1 MIRIVLFFSLL
12 VISITLYFISQTSVN
27 ILSVPPIYQKMYQWC
42 WAASTQTILNYY
54 GNPVEQCEIVNKSIS
69 PSTDCCSGT
78 PCIDIRTCNR
88 PMQFDY
94 YQLDVLS
101 KFNTTCDSAHK
112 IFTWE
117 KVMEQIDNNKP
128 FILTNLIQ
136 KLPIGFVQQPGNH
149 IWNEHQ
155 VTAFGYVNTDYQKWI
170 LIRDPWQVCKGC
182 TYAIEYETFL
192 NGGLNV
198 EATPNSDLDEDNSS
212 IPVVFYDFKVANS
225 PAPTLVTKFSQSFS
239 SFAHSIVEIFNSKD
253 NIADKSKTIDKG
265 LITKHILSFIDKV
278 PNVNL
283 WELGLLNS
291 KGTNLNF
298 SEPIIRK
305 SYFLKTLPVG
315 FNADF
320 INTHQD
326 RTDVVVINVLDS
338 RGNPL
343 FEITM
348 FKNGDFWQIA
358 KIASCPWFSIEKSL
372 ANEFPSAKV
381 TKLISFPPSKY
392 EFYQFNYDGEFY
404 YYQKPDKIK
413 SNISKNDVLDKNQF
427 DFAIKNILYDFD
439 PEVHDLIY
447 PNLNSGPH

>member
-27 ILSVPPIYQKMYQWC
+27 ILSVPPIYQKMDQWC

-94 YQLDVLS
+94 YQSDVLS

-112 IFTWE
+112 IFSWE
-117 KVMEQIDNNKP
+117 MVMEQIDNNKP

-136 KLPIGFVQQPGNH
+136 KLPNGFVQQPDNH

-155 VTAFGYVNTDYQKWI
+155 ITAFGYINAGFQKWI

-192 NGGLNV
+192 NGGLNI
-198 EATPNSDLDEDNSS
+198 EATPNSDFDENDSS

-225 PAPTLVTKFSQSFS
+225 PAPTLATKFSQSFS
-239 SFAHSIVEIFNSKD
+239 SFAHSIVKKFNSND
-253 NIADKSKTIDKG
+253 NNADKSKTIDNE
-265 LITKHILSFIDKV
+265 LIRKHILSFIDKV

-348 FKNGDFWQIA
+348 YKNGDFWQIA
-358 KIASCPWFSIEKSL
+358 KIASCPWFSIEKNL
-372 ANEFPSAKV
+372 ANAFPSAKI

-392 EFYQFNYDGEFY
+392 EFYQFNYNGEFY

-427 DFAIKNILYDFD
+427 DLTIKNILYDFD
-439 PEVHDLIY
+439 PKVHDLIY